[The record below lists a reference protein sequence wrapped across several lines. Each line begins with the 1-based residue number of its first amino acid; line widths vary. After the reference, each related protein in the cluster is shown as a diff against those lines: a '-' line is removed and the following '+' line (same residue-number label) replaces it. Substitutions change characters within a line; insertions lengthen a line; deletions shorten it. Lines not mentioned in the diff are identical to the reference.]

1 MKKPK
6 ELNVVTV
13 DRTEKENNTTT
24 RYKQC
29 SLRPISN
36 KKNGAIH
43 EKIRSNVYLI

>member
-36 KKNGAIH
+36 KKMVPFMRKSEVMFI
-43 EKIRSNVYLI
+43 